1 MKIKSAES
9 KIKFGEDPWVV
20 SRRGPVNLHG
30 FFMLSQSSAKKYI
43 NKNSPVGVG
52 NREKVINHRR
62 VTVLLIPSVVL
73 HS

>member
-1 MKIKSAES
+1 MRIKSAES
-9 KIKFGEDPWVV
+9 KIKFGEDPWGV

-30 FFMLSQSSAKKYI
+30 FLCSPNPYLNKYI
-43 NKNSPVGVG
+43 NKNSPVGGG